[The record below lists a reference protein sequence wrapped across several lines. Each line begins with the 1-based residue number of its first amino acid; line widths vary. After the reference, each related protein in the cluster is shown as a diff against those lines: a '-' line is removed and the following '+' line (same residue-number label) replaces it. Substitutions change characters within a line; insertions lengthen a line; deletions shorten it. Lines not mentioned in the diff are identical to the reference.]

1 VKFIGSGTSFW
12 YINHDFPPLDNVW
25 FRRAFSASIDRA
37 NYIKNFL
44 VGDEPIVNGF
54 LTPATWAYDSTIEN
68 YNYDLTKA
76 KDYLQRSG
84 LPQSQWHIKTQ
95 PFGTTITDAELFFAT
110 SAKDAGII
118 FDWAQPERDG
128 WQKHVLKGLG
138 GDGATAMYY
147 AGLSL
152 RVDPDGH
159 IGPVYTQKGAYNS
172 GQAAV
177 PETEPLVVKARQTY
191 DQNERKK
198 LYSDVQ
204 KKGIE
209 NVYSGILTNYG
220 VSRGYARKNVG
231 NFEAYFGGEGKPR
244 FGYLWA

>member
-1 VKFIGSGTSFW
+1 
-12 YINHDFPPLDNVW
+12 
-25 FRRAFSASIDRA
+25 
-37 NYIKNFL
+37 
-44 VGDEPIVNGF
+44 
-54 LTPATWAYDSTIEN
+54 
-68 YNYDLTKA
+68 
-76 KDYLQRSG
+76 
-84 LPQSQWHIKTQ
+84 
-95 PFGTTITDAELFFAT
+95 LFFAT

-231 NFEAYFGGEGKPR
+231 NFDNYFGGEGKPR
-244 FGYLWA
+244 FAYLWA